1 MILRVIRDIII
12 HVKKI
17 TSKQG
22 GKMRT
27 VSKRLLSSVLATML
41 LGQNLLC
48 NNAFATE
55 IKASTTSKEAL
66 VQQIEDRAEELKD
79 SGADSPISLFSF
91 GSKSDNVVDSLN
103 ISGYVKLEDGRT
115 SDVTVLIF
123 DDNWNTIAQTTVDCG
138 NNGYFSI
145 SAPNI
150 KSSTSTTHVKIE
162 CNGYLPRFYKDMGF
176 GSYQLGTYDNPE
188 VLYFGD
194 TTYNPNADNQWS
206 DEVINYDDLTFVFD
220 QIGKIRGDEN
230 YDEEY
235 DFNQDG
241 VINDN
246 DLSEIKHFNGAIY
259 EDGFLYTDSTKTSYY
274 VEPEGIL
281 RYDLNFDNVIDNQD
295 CDYFHEMFPKDT
307 YKGDEDF
314 EQIAYIDINENGKI
328 DDDDYNY
335 FRNYIDN
342 HNGHNPYNDYIY
354 NLTLTGD
361 SYHEGAMYL
370 ENTNLDLA
378 SYDLVV
384 NGNFVFRTQN
394 PYNNALW
401 GDNPSVTL
409 NINAGTLFIAEQFDF
424 GQANSYDKIVMTNDN
439 GKLYVNGIWNYITL
453 ADMEGLWT
461 KGTIYFF
468 GSTWQVNEASGD
480 KSIYSTGTHSIC
492 FYYQYGQQ
500 VIRWANTEDCIYNEE
515 TGEYN
520 TLRRFNFDYKDS
532 NGNCLGLTFPCGYS
546 DDKYYFRAS
555 LPEEITYQNAITIP
569 YEDWGLL
576 NDDDANGI
584 PDVIDTQ
591 IKNENY
597 EAIPNEW
604 LEDNYGDVID
614 EFIVNEASFSISDL
628 NNNKKS
634 FVDFLYYL
642 LNNYDKNSKE
652 YEKAI
657 QLFNYLKDSLV
668 QIVAGDYAENTTILG
683 TLGQIAISVVPT
695 PLTWGLDLVFDLRD
709 ISQNFVLAYISPESM
724 QTSDWQIDLFFDL
737 VSIIPEFG
745 TELKQAK
752 RLDTITGI
760 DGILKFIYQKLLDL
774 LTDDT
779 GNIIN
784 SNTIKNISK
793 AKGIVDKFI
802 KDSKKLAQ
810 IQDEFKALSKLKGT
824 DDVLEF
830 YTEYGIDALENVSK
844 HKSYYDKIK
853 DVLKNFTDETNDIL
867 DIIDH
872 YLKDEEEDSL
882 SNNGNKN
889 EDTETTTTEHK
900 DIQLDYA
907 LDIIIKF
914 GEDGIVSLYDYDDIQ
929 TYDIWDKI
937 DDYRDNLNQPR
948 VKNVH
953 LAKGDGLNTVALIK
967 TGDTEVWGVNSKI
980 QTKTEKEINR
990 NYYNSIKNIPQ
1001 YIMYK
1006 SYGNGSAAVFCHAE
1020 GHALVNAY
1028 NKLEGNMDETTTIY
1042 VDRETCAPCRNYQID
1057 LARSMKITN
1066 LIMVSK
1072 DDGQYLCTSK
1082 EYSYYYKIDPD
1093 GTIEQLKYSDNRIKK
1108 LKNAGVI

>member
-394 PYNNALW
+394 PYNNVLW

-409 NINAGTLFIAEQFDF
+409 NINAGTLFIADQFDF

-500 VIRWANTEDCIYNEE
+500 IIRWANTEDCIYNEE

-532 NGNCLGLTFPCGYS
+532 NGNCLGLVFPCGYS
-546 DDKYYFRAS
+546 DERYYFRAS
-555 LPEEITYQNAITIP
+555 LPDEITLSEGTAIP
-569 YEDWGLL
+569 YEDWNILP
-576 NDDDANGI
+576 DADNNTI
-584 PDVIDTQ
+584 PDVIDDQ
-591 IKNENY
+591 INSGVYDYIPDKWITDKYSNSAEAFIKKEHPSNDQNKKALANTLEYAYSNY
-597 EAIPNEW
+597 EKPVADEISNYIGRS
-604 LEDNYGDVID
+604 LE
-614 EFIVNEASFSISDL
+614 
-628 NNNKKS
+628 
-634 FVDFLYYL
+634 
-642 LNNYDKNSKE
+642 
-652 YEKAI
+652 
-657 QLFNYLKDSLV
+657 
-668 QIVAGDYAENTTILG
+668 QIVLGNYTDEVTLAGTA
-683 TLGQIAISVVPT
+683 GQIVLGI
-695 PLTWGLDLVFDLRD
+695 LGLDLICDIRDLKYNVD
-709 ISQNFVLAYISPESM
+709 ELGEIIFGKEELSWTFAGQ
-724 QTSDWQIDLFFDL
+724 LFFDVIGL
-737 VSIIPEFG
+737 LPVVGALKNLDEAALLAKQAPDLYNKAAVDSVTECFSHGKALKNETEIAGTTTQRVKAVIEQSNNLLGKDGRFLDKSLEEQYQKYLKRKSKQKNATARERLDWKEESDYWKSDSPTARGNRFNAIAQSKYDYNEVNLISNSDPKAFTRVDSYVPGKQIISRKATDLEKIEFSTFKAYLSELSKKYKPGTIIHSSKFPELNG
-745 TELKQAK
+745 QELKGQMCLQIPKSNETFSKIERYKKYAK
-752 RLDTITGI
+752 
-760 DGILKFIYQKLLDL
+760 
-774 LTDDT
+774 
-779 GNIIN
+779 
-784 SNTIKNISK
+784 
-793 AKGIVDKFI
+793 
-802 KDSKKLAQ
+802 
-810 IQDEFKALSKLKGT
+810 
-824 DDVLEF
+824 
-830 YTEYGIDALENVSK
+830 TEYDIEIIFLE
-844 HKSYYDKIK
+844 
-853 DVLKNFTDETNDIL
+853 E
-867 DIIDH
+867 
-872 YLKDEEEDSL
+872 
-882 SNNGNKN
+882 
-889 EDTETTTTEHK
+889 
-900 DIQLDYA
+900 
-907 LDIIIKF
+907 
-914 GEDGIVSLYDYDDIQ
+914 
-929 TYDIWDKI
+929 
-937 DDYRDNLNQPR
+937 
-948 VKNVH
+948 
-953 LAKGDGLNTVALIK
+953 
-967 TGDTEVWGVNSKI
+967 
-980 QTKTEKEINR
+980 
-990 NYYNSIKNIPQ
+990 
-1001 YIMYK
+1001 
-1006 SYGNGSAAVFCHAE
+1006 
-1020 GHALVNAY
+1020 
-1028 NKLEGNMDETTTIY
+1028 
-1042 VDRETCAPCRNYQID
+1042 
-1057 LARSMKITN
+1057 
-1066 LIMVSK
+1066 
-1072 DDGQYLCTSK
+1072 
-1082 EYSYYYKIDPD
+1082 
-1093 GTIEQLKYSDNRIKK
+1093 
-1108 LKNAGVI
+1108 

>member
-1 MILRVIRDIII
+1 
-12 HVKKI
+12 
-17 TSKQG
+17 
-22 GKMRT
+22 MRT

-394 PYNNALW
+394 PYNNVLW

-409 NINAGTLFIAEQFDF
+409 NINAGTLFIADQFDF

-520 TLRRFNFDYKDS
+520 THRRFNFDYKDS

-546 DDKYYFRAS
+546 DDRYYFRAS
-555 LPEEITYQNAITIP
+555 LPEEITLSEGTAIP
-569 YEDWGLL
+569 YEDWEILPD
-576 NDDDANGI
+576 NDDNTI
-584 PDVIDTQ
+584 PDVIDDQ
-591 IKNENY
+591 INSDVYDYIPDEWITDEYGDSAESFIEKEHPNNDKNKEALANTLEYTYNNY
-597 EAIPNEW
+597 EEPVADKIIAYLGKSLNQVIKGNFT
-604 LEDNYGDVID
+604 ED
-614 EFIVNEASFSISDL
+614 
-628 NNNKKS
+628 
-634 FVDFLYYL
+634 
-642 LNNYDKNSKE
+642 
-652 YEKAI
+652 
-657 QLFNYLKDSLV
+657 
-668 QIVAGDYAENTTILG
+668 TTLLG
-683 TLGQIAISVVPT
+683 TAGQITLGIFD
-695 PLTWGLDLVFDLRD
+695 LDLICDLRD
-709 ISQNFVLAYISPESM
+709 ISYDINEFGEIVFGEKELTWQFSGHFLGDVIGILPVIGALKYVDEAAELAKHA
-724 QTSDWQIDLFFDL
+724 DDVANVAKHIDLAKYTDEIATFAKYTDDLEELAKKSPDL
-737 VSIIPEFG
+737 VDKIVIRVIKLCYNNPTQE
-745 TELKQAK
+745 ELDKIVE
-752 RLDTITGI
+752 R
-760 DGILKFIYQKLLDL
+760 
-774 LTDDT
+774 
-779 GNIIN
+779 
-784 SNTIKNISK
+784 TIKN
-793 AKGIVDKFI
+793 
-802 KDSKKLAQ
+802 
-810 IQDEFKALSKLKGT
+810 
-824 DDVLEF
+824 
-830 YTEYGIDALENVSK
+830 
-844 HKSYYDKIK
+844 
-853 DVLKNFTDETNDIL
+853 
-867 DIIDH
+867 
-872 YLKDEEEDSL
+872 
-882 SNNGNKN
+882 
-889 EDTETTTTEHK
+889 
-900 DIQLDYA
+900 
-907 LDIIIKF
+907 
-914 GEDGIVSLYDYDDIQ
+914 
-929 TYDIWDKI
+929 
-937 DDYRDNLNQPR
+937 
-948 VKNVH
+948 
-953 LAKGDGLNTVALIK
+953 
-967 TGDTEVWGVNSKI
+967 
-980 QTKTEKEINR
+980 
-990 NYYNSIKNIPQ
+990 
-1001 YIMYK
+1001 YK
-1006 SYGNGSAAVFCHAE
+1006 SYDCEIRWRSQPIKARAE
-1020 GHALVNAY
+1020 GKGYWGERTIQDDMLEDMYELKINPNDESFYLSSSTQSMAQFENFSNGVLQDAKRIKSDKSFYHVEDMPGFAKTKVLAEAQRQLDVADY
-1028 NKLEGNMDETTTIY
+1028 NGYTLEWI
-1042 VDRETCAPCRNYQID
+1042 
-1057 LARSMKITN
+1057 
-1066 LIMVSK
+1066 VSDQK
-1072 DDGQYLCTSK
+1072 AV
-1082 EYSYYYKIDPD
+1082 
-1093 GTIEQLKYSDNRIKK
+1093 EQLTRLFQSNNLNITVKY
-1108 LKNAGVI
+1108 LEP